1 MNTLLFFMEI
11 ALSLAVLF
19 AVQIP
24 IRRSGKRLLHAA
36 VFIFKLLLIPAA
48 ALLFVAIES
57 GIVYHSGNLLCAVY
71 TALIGDASADAA
83 GFLFRC
89 FRRNKEDKS
98 RLDCDQKATAILGLI
113 FCIALTTYGFINSQ
127 QYVRTRHEWNAA
139 GLIRPHTF
147 AFVSD
152 IHAGSAQP
160 VEKLHDLCRQINES
174 KPEFVILG
182 GDVTDE
188 FTTLEEMESA
198 YAILSEIDA
207 PTYYIYG
214 NHDRQPSS
222 GYLPGRT
229 YSDEQLSEV
238 IRGAGI
244 IILQDEYVKIS
255 DDLVLLGRED
265 LSMDGIRKYWKDLPD
280 RDAGEYALV
289 VADHAPYDNGQLQ
302 EEKSALQI
310 SGHTHAGQ
318 LWPLQIIYRILGY
331 QAYGEFNYPGTLLYV
346 SAGASVWKAP
356 LRTEEHCEWDLVTL
370 KPY

>member
-1 MNTLLFFMEI
+1 M
-11 ALSLAVLF
+11 
-19 AVQIP
+19 
-24 IRRSGKRLLHAA
+24 
-36 VFIFKLLLIPAA
+36 
-48 ALLFVAIES
+48 
-57 GIVYHSGNLLCAVY
+57 
-71 TALIGDASADAA
+71 
-83 GFLFRC
+83 
-89 FRRNKEDKS
+89 
-98 RLDCDQKATAILGLI
+98 
-113 FCIALTTYGFINSQ
+113 NSQ
-127 QYVRTRHEWNAA
+127 QYVKTVHEWNAE

-160 VEKLHDLCRQINES
+160 VEKLHDLCHQINES
-174 KPEFVILG
+174 KPEFVILC

-188 FTTLEEMESA
+188 FTTLEEMEA
-198 YAILSEIDA
+198 TYAILSEIDA

-214 NHDRQPSS
+214 NHDRQPRS
-222 GYLPGRT
+222 GYLNGRT
-229 YSDEQLSEV
+229 YSDEQLSEA

-265 LSMDGIRKYWKDLPD
+265 LSMAGIRKDWKDLPD

-302 EEKSALQI
+302 EERSALQI

-318 LWPLQIIYRILGY
+318 LWPLQLLYRILGY